1 MLHLKYFWAFH
12 ENHHLNFN
20 PNVFS
25 SYATSPFEAFVTFI
39 PALYDLNPFS
49 HLIKMY
55 APIQFCFA
63 MFMVIQNCYLH
74 CGYTF
79 DIVEA
84 ILPKVFCNTAGFHNT
99 HHAKV

>member
-39 PALYDLNPFS
+39 PACKKKPKKNSLFFFS
-49 HLIKMY
+49 
-55 APIQFCFA
+55 
-63 MFMVIQNCYLH
+63 
-74 CGYTF
+74 
-79 DIVEA
+79 
-84 ILPKVFCNTAGFHNT
+84 
-99 HHAKV
+99 